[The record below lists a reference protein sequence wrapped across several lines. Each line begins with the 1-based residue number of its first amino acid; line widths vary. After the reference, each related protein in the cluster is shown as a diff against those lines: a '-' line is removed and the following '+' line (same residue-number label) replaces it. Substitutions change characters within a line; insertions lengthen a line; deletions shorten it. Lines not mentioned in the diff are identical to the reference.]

1 MIAIPTEMDYRYGM
15 GKHIIRIPRK
25 SRREALRPS
34 RKPQASTREET
45 STFSKTLFALVLP
58 IALQNLLSTLG
69 SSATVIM
76 LGSVS
81 QTALSAVS
89 LANQILFILN
99 LFFAGLTI
107 GATMLVA
114 QYWGK
119 GDTGAIE
126 KLYGITLRLSLG
138 IAALFCGAA
147 CLCPQL

>member
-15 GKHIIRIPRK
+15 GKHIIRIPRRN
-25 SRREALRPS
+25 RREALRPS
-34 RKPQASTREET
+34 SKPQTSTRGET
-45 STFSKTLFALVLP
+45 STFSQTLFALVLP

-99 LFFAGLTI
+99 LVLLWNKCVSRRWGLC
-107 GATMLVA
+107 
-114 QYWGK
+114 Q
-119 GDTGAIE
+119 
-126 KLYGITLRLSLG
+126 
-138 IAALFCGAA
+138 F
-147 CLCPQL
+147 

>member
-1 MIAIPTEMDYRYGM
+1 MIALPKEMDYCYGM
-15 GKHIIRIPRK
+15 EKHIIRMLRRK
-25 SRREALRPS
+25 RGGALPAES
-34 RKPQASTREET
+34 KPQASTREGT
-45 STFSKTLFALVLP
+45 RTFYQTLFALVLP
-58 IALQNLLSTLG
+58 IALQNLLSAVG
-69 SSATVIM
+69 SSANVIM

-126 KLYGITLRLSLG
+126 KLYGITLRLSLL
-138 IAALFCGAA
+138 IAMIFCGAA
-147 CLCPQL
+147 CL